1 MGMSS
6 CIHTLQGEDGDGGN
20 IVLVITLSAFFPV
33 FIHFVITDV
42 LHSACKRQLKLEAGL
57 SDLKALINSSALVV
71 MIVLVYYEALKVQR
85 RPNYCSCL

>member
-20 IVLVITLSAFFPV
+20 IVLVITLSAFFFSV

-42 LHSACKRQLKLEAGL
+42 LHSGL
-57 SDLKALINSSALVV
+57 IMLLTEIMLLVRDRV
-71 MIVLVYYEALKVQR
+71 EIRSRSV
-85 RPNYCSCL
+85 